1 MNPTTHDIMKFLL
14 KNFLS
19 VVFLLSTAMYTFA
32 DEEIPLVLEGALWK
46 YLDDGNDLGTA
57 WRESDYDD
65 SSWKSGAPPAGSSDC
80 ATVTRAPIESTPL
93 TTASA

>member
-32 DEEIPLVLEGALWK
+32 DEEIQLVLQGAVCK
-46 YLDDGNDLGTA
+46 YLDEGNDL
-57 WRESDYDD
+57 
-65 SSWKSGAPPAGSSDC
+65 
-80 ATVTRAPIESTPL
+80 
-93 TTASA
+93 